1 MRVALFKD
9 SQISFLQGLNE
20 ARIPFEELKAAPG
33 GVMASEAMV
42 IIAQTV
48 AIAGAIAPVLVAWLK
63 AFRYTQLWQDAS
75 PGKI

>member
-42 IIAQTV
+42 IIARSNSRNCGVNCSCACRV
-48 AIAGAIAPVLVAWLK
+48 A
-63 AFRYTQLWQDAS
+63 
-75 PGKI
+75 